1 MTHVLV
7 VGAGS
12 VGRRHARNLAALGA
26 EVSVVDPRAD
36 RRDEAAGEVDLRG
49 AHAELDAALTS
60 TDLDAAVIASPTA
73 VHVPQ
78 ALATLGAGLPTL
90 IEKPLAATLAEGA
103 RLAAAAAD
111 GPPLLLGYTWRWWP
125 ALRHLRDRVRAGD
138 VGEVRHL
145 RCVLSAHLADWHP
158 WERYQDFFMAS
169 ADLGGGALLDES
181 HWIDLAIWLL
191 GAPADVTADV
201 ARISDLEIDTDDN
214 VDLLLR
220 WPSGAR
226 AWLHLDVHGRPHE
239 RSVTLAGSTGTLR
252 WSDTPDAVAHGTG
265 TDAWDVRRFDGERN
279 AMFVAVAAELLEV
292 AAGRAAPS
300 CTAADGLAAL
310 RVVEAARTS
319 SREGRRVALAEIE
332 VGVEVGVEVGGGA

>member
-26 EVSVVDPRAD
+26 DVSVVDPRPD
-36 RRDEAAGEVDLRG
+36 RRDEAGAEVALRA
-49 AHAELDAALTS
+49 AHADLDAALAAGAH
-60 TDLDAAVIASPTA
+60 DAAVVASPTA
-73 VHVPQ
+73 LHVPQ
-78 ALATLGAGLPTL
+78 AVATLTAGLTTL
-90 IEKPLAATLAEGA
+90 VEKPLAATLDDGA
-103 RLAAAAAD
+103 RLAAAAVD

-125 ALRHLRDRVRAGD
+125 ARRRLRDRVRAGD

-158 WERYQDFFMAS
+158 WERYQDFFMAR

-181 HWIDLAIWLL
+181 HWIDLAVWLL
-191 GAPADVTADV
+191 GRPADVMADV

-239 RSVTLAGSTGTLR
+239 RSVTVAGSAGTLR
-252 WSDTPDAVAHGTG
+252 WTDAPDAVAHGTG
-265 TDAWDVRRFDGERN
+265 SGTWEVERFDGDRN
-279 AMFVAVAAELLEV
+279 NMFVAVARELLDVV
-292 AAGRAAPS
+292 AGTTAPS

-310 RVVEAARTS
+310 RVIEAARTS
-319 SREGRRVALAEIE
+319 SRTGRRVALS
-332 VGVEVGVEVGGGA
+332 EVGGTA

>member
-26 EVSVVDPRAD
+26 GVSVVDPRPD
-36 RRDEAAGEVDLRG
+36 RRDEAAGEVDLR
-49 AHAELDAALTS
+49 AVHADLDAALATGGY
-60 TDLDAAVIASPTA
+60 DAAVIAAPTA
-73 VHVPQ
+73 LHVPQ
-78 ALATLGAGLPTL
+78 ALATLAAGLPTL
-90 IEKPLAATLAEGA
+90 VEKPLATTLADGA
-103 RLAAAAAD
+103 RLSAAAAAA
-111 GPPLLLGYTWRWWP
+111 GAPPVLLGYTWRWWP

-158 WERYQDFFMAS
+158 WERYQDFFMAR

-181 HWIDLAIWLL
+181 HWIDLAVWLL
-191 GAPADVTADV
+191 GAPVDVTADV

-220 WPSGAR
+220 FPSGAR

-239 RSVTLAGSTGTLR
+239 RSVTVAGSTGTLR
-252 WSDTPDAVAHGTG
+252 WSDAPGVVAHGTG
-265 TDAWDVRRFDGERN
+265 AATWEERRFDGDRN
-279 AMFVAVAAELLEV
+279 DMFLAVATELLDV
-292 AAGRAAPS
+292 AAGRTAPS
-300 CTAADGLAAL
+300 CTVDDGLAAL
-310 RVVEAARTS
+310 RVVEAARRS
-319 SREGRRVALAEIE
+319 SAEGRRVALAE
-332 VGVEVGVEVGGGA
+332 VAA